1 MKTDLNLLLEC
12 LKYQMDHPASQKEAL
27 VTIYTVCQQNSAA
40 CDYFR
45 EIGGLMFVRNLAK
58 SQVQSLV
65 KEAALFTLGGLA
77 ENSVFCQQTL
87 CTAEL
92 FEDLHMF
99 LTNKDSSM
107 NLKRMSVYVLLVLV
121 SNNKSGQTYVR
132 ESGCL
137 DILLQLFRAIPSE
150 SHMNLLDHKIDQ
162 YHLWS
167 SVCSNLCA
175 CVNNP
180 QNEENQKACSLVFP
194 HAKDWLQSCMEPEIV
209 RPICSFIGLTVA
221 NNSRMQN
228 FFISIGGLA
237 VLDELLAKLIHG
249 SFGNSR
255 NVKLA
260 VVVTKTLD
268 ACIADNSAIG
278 IHLPRYNFVPNLL
291 KLLSYNILDSG
302 EQFSIILTL
311 GHCTEVCEENQ
322 YILVKNNGLPLMIQA
337 LTETQDEEL
346 NKAATF
352 VLQNCKQITE
362 KLSVKTSQ
370 RSFLVDERSKLEVDL
385 QNKERILED
394 YWNEAKEILYRIKGL
409 ENEHEEE
416 NVRREVL
423 IDDDIPQKKLLQAMT
438 KHLQTNS
445 SKQPSDNGK
454 IYSEVKSPLQNFIT
468 NVQNS
473 SKFENSSSSIEQ
485 LKSANRNS
493 TDALLTQNDPN
504 NLLHATEKMTTSST
518 NEVYITNKN
527 SFHDFRK
534 GDAQASE
541 FFFKRP
547 DFVVKSPT
555 QKIQSTEL
563 QYPSSPSRRVCRVL
577 TVPAKIRELRCS
589 GCRIGGLSLNSRN
602 FSKTL
607 QSCQHLCEQHKI
619 ILEYEMQ
626 YKRKLKR
633 SIISN
638 KNTPTYNDGNHD
650 VQRFFCKRS
659 STAGKEL
666 ANLKWDAYSKN
677 QTMEQN
683 YSLQD
688 EDLSENHPSEDENTE
703 THLSDRSATTW
714 KKRRRRIRKDFT
726 SEEIKYILEGV
737 RKMGHHWNSILWAYP
752 FQKGRTNVDLAKKY
766 RKLQN
771 DYGAAITTTAKV
783 YYALNMRSLSAFV
796 PLQTIW
802 ALHATALGSARNS
815 ALHLALLQN
824 GAAPQALHP
833 PRGVM
838 RKGRGQ
844 AELFIFTPVLC
855 GKHSGVANEPA
866 VPHAGARGP

>member
-1 MKTDLNLLLEC
+1 MENGKDKKIRCDMKTDLNLLLEC

-27 VTIYTVCQQNSAA
+27 VTIYSVCQQNSAA

-45 EIGGLMFVRNLAK
+45 EIGGLMFVCNLAK

-77 ENSVFCQQTL
+77 ENNVFCQQML

-92 FEDLHMF
+92 FEDLRMF

-121 SNNKSGQTYVR
+121 SNNNSGQTYVR

-167 SVCSNLCA
+167 SVCSTLCA

-194 HAKDWLQSCMEPEIV
+194 HAKDWLQSCMKPEIV

-237 VLDELLAKLIHG
+237 VLDELLVKLIHG
-249 SFGNSR
+249 SSGNNI

-268 ACIADNSAIG
+268 ACIADNPAVG
-278 IHLPRYNFVPNLL
+278 IHLPRYNIVPNLL
-291 KLLSYNILDSG
+291 KLLSYNISDSG

-311 GHCTEVCEENQ
+311 GHCTEACEENQ
-322 YILVKNNGLPLMIQA
+322 YTLVKNNGLPLMIQA

-362 KLSVKTSQ
+362 KLSLKTSQ
-370 RSFLVDERSKLEVDL
+370 HSFQVDEGRKLEVDL
-385 QNKERILED
+385 QNKEKILED

-409 ENEHEEE
+409 ENEHQEVFFLFSLLIVVEEICQNQKHRE
-416 NVRREVL
+416 VLYVSKIALYIYKRRMKIPIKLLLIILIEDVRREIL
-423 IDDDIPQKKLLQAMT
+423 IDYDIPQKKFLQAMT
-438 KHLQTNS
+438 KHLQTDS

-454 IYSEVKSPLQNFIT
+454 IYSEVKHPLQNFIS
-468 NVQNS
+468 NVQNT
-473 SKFENSSSSIEQ
+473 SKFEDSSSSIEQ

-493 TDALLTQNDPN
+493 TDALLTQNDN
-504 NLLHATEKMTTSST
+504 NFRATEKMTISSI
-518 NEVYITNKN
+518 NEAYITNKS

-534 GDAQASE
+534 SDAQASE
-541 FFFKRP
+541 YFFKRP
-547 DFVVKSPT
+547 DFVIKSPT

-563 QYPSSPSRRVCRVL
+563 QYPSSASRGVGHVL
-577 TVPAKIRELRCS
+577 TVPPKIRELRCS
-589 GCRIGGLSLNSRN
+589 GCRTGRLSLNSRN

-607 QSCQHLCEQHKI
+607 QSCQYLCEQHKI
-619 ILEYEMQ
+619 ILESEMQ

-638 KNTPTYNDGNHD
+638 KNTYNNGNHD
-650 VQRFFCKRS
+650 VQKFFCKRS
-659 STAGKEL
+659 PTAGKEL
-666 ANLKWDAYSKN
+666 ANLQWDAYSKN
-677 QTMEQN
+677 QAVKQN
-683 YSLQD
+683 YNLQD
-688 EDLSENHPSEDENTE
+688 QDLSENHPFEDENTD
-703 THLSDRSATTW
+703 THLSNRPATTF

-726 SEEIKYILEGV
+726 SEEIKYLLEGV
-737 RKMGHHWNSILWAYP
+737 RKMGHHWNSILWAYS

-766 RKLQN
+766 CKLQKN
-771 DYGAAITTTAKV
+771 EKTGNT
-783 YYALNMRSLSAFV
+783 
-796 PLQTIW
+796 Q
-802 ALHATALGSARNS
+802 
-815 ALHLALLQN
+815 
-824 GAAPQALHP
+824 PQ
-833 PRGVM
+833 
-838 RKGRGQ
+838 
-844 AELFIFTPVLC
+844 
-855 GKHSGVANEPA
+855 
-866 VPHAGARGP
+866 

>member
-1 MKTDLNLLLEC
+1 MENGKDKKIRCDMKTDLNLLLEC

-27 VTIYTVCQQNSAA
+27 VTIYSVCQQNSAA

-45 EIGGLMFVRNLAK
+45 EIGGLMFVCNLVK

-77 ENSVFCQQTL
+77 ENNVFCQQML

-92 FEDLHMF
+92 FEDLRMF

-121 SNNKSGQTYVR
+121 SNNNSGQTYVR

-167 SVCSNLCA
+167 SVCSTLCA

-194 HAKDWLQSCMEPEIV
+194 HAKDWLQRCMKPEIV
-209 RPICSFIGLTVA
+209 RPICSFIGLTVV

-237 VLDELLAKLIHG
+237 VLDELLVKLIHG
-249 SFGNSR
+249 SSGN
-255 NVKLA
+255 NINLKLA

-268 ACIADNSAIG
+268 ACIADNSAVG
-278 IHLPRYNFVPNLL
+278 IHLPRYNIVPNLL

-322 YILVKNNGLPLMIQA
+322 YTLVKNNGLPLMIQA

-370 RSFLVDERSKLEVDL
+370 DSFQVDEGRNLEVDL
-385 QNKERILED
+385 QHKEKILED

-409 ENEHEEE
+409 ENEHQEED
-416 NVRREVL
+416 VRREIL
-423 IDDDIPQKKLLQAMT
+423 SDDDIPQKKFLQAMT
-438 KHLQTNS
+438 KHLQTDS

-454 IYSEVKSPLQNFIT
+454 IYSEVKHPLQNFIS
-468 NVQNS
+468 NVQNT

-493 TDALLTQNDPN
+493 TDALLTQNDN
-504 NLLHATEKMTTSST
+504 NLRATEKMTTSSI
-518 NEVYITNKN
+518 NEAYITNKS

-534 GDAQASE
+534 SDAQASE
-541 FFFKRP
+541 YFFKKP
-547 DFVVKSPT
+547 DFVIKSPT
-555 QKIQSTEL
+555 QKIQST
-563 QYPSSPSRRVCRVL
+563 
-577 TVPAKIRELRCS
+577 
-589 GCRIGGLSLNSRN
+589 GCRTGGLSLNSRN

-607 QSCQHLCEQHKI
+607 QSCQYLCEQHKI
-619 ILEYEMQ
+619 ILESEMQ

-638 KNTPTYNDGNHD
+638 KNTSTYNNGNL
-650 VQRFFCKRS
+650 Q
-659 STAGKEL
+659 
-666 ANLKWDAYSKN
+666 WDAYSKN
-677 QTMEQN
+677 QAMKQN
-683 YSLQD
+683 YNLQD
-688 EDLSENHPSEDENTE
+688 QDLSENHPFEDENTD
-703 THLSDRSATTW
+703 THRSNRPATTF
-714 KKRRRRIRKDFT
+714 KKKRRRIRKDFT
-726 SEEIKYILEGV
+726 SEEIKYLLEGV

-752 FQKGRTNVDLAKKY
+752 FQQGRTNVDLAKKY
-766 RKLQN
+766 CKLQWN
-771 DYGAAITTTAKV
+771 QII
-783 YYALNMRSLSAFV
+783 L
-796 PLQTIW
+796 
-802 ALHATALGSARNS
+802 LHFREGYATAML
-815 ALHLALLQN
+815 
-824 GAAPQALHP
+824 
-833 PRGVM
+833 VT
-838 RKGRGQ
+838 
-844 AELFIFTPVLC
+844 F
-855 GKHSGVANEPA
+855 
-866 VPHAGARGP
+866 